1 MKRLLAALLAMLVL
15 AATAGAATTPHPAR
29 YALRA
34 AQVGKGFFPVIV
46 GGGSTLKKPTLD
58 ICHEKLPSEKLRLA
72 RFTIGFVHTQT
83 DPAISNEIVI
93 YKPGGA
99 AQAMREVARAVLAC
113 PKGPVTVGAVSVTS
127 KIAPLHPKGS
137 FLPGA
142 LAYGYHQYGT
152 VSGHTVSQYALVI
165 YQRRGDVLS
174 SVVAHDST
182 LAKRLLFGGHA
193 AAQSARNLRTRG

>member
-1 MKRLLAALLAMLVL
+1 MKRLLAASLAMLVL
-15 AATAGAATTPHPAR
+15 ATTASAATTPRPAR

-46 GGGSTLKKPTLD
+46 GGGSTLKRPTVD
-58 ICHEKLPSEKLRLA
+58 ICHESLPSEKRRLS
-72 RFTIGFVHTQT
+72 RFTIGFVHSQS

-99 AQAMREVARAVLAC
+99 AQAMRDVVKAVKAC
-113 PKGPVTVGAVSVTS
+113 PTGPVTVGAVSVTT
-127 KIAPLHPKGS
+127 KITPLHPKGT

-152 VSGHTVSQYALVI
+152 ISGHTVSQYALVV
-165 YQRRGDVLS
+165 YQRLGDVLS

-182 LAKRLLFGGHA
+182 LAKRLAFGGHA
-193 AAQSARNLRTRG
+193 AVQSARNLRVR

>member
-15 AATAGAATTPHPAR
+15 AATAGAATTPRPAR
-29 YALRA
+29 YALTA

-46 GGGSTLKKPTLD
+46 GGGSSLKKPTVD
-58 ICHEKLPSEKLRLA
+58 VCHEKLPSEKLRLK

-99 AQAMREVARAVLAC
+99 AQAMRDIVKAVRAC
-113 PKGPVTVGAVSVTS
+113 PKGPVTVGAVSVTTQIS
-127 KIAPLHPKGS
+127 PLHPKGA

-152 VSGHTVSQYALVI
+152 ISGHTASQYALVI
-165 YQRRGDVLS
+165 YQRRGDILS

-182 LAKRLLFGGHA
+182 LAKRLVLGGHA
-193 AAQSARNLRTRG
+193 ATQSARNLRLR